1 MAEKQEE
8 KQEFRRSLG
17 LLDGT
22 MLVSGGMIGS
32 GIFIV
37 SADMGRM
44 VGGSGWLILL
54 WVLTGVITVF
64 AAISYGEL
72 AGMMPK
78 AGGQFV
84 YIQRAWGNLT
94 AFLYGWT
101 VFSVIQTGTIAAV
114 AMAFAK
120 YTGFFI
126 PALSADNILLQIG
139 WFKISAPQIFAI
151 TSIVFLTYVN
161 SRGVQNGKIIQLV
174 FTMAKLIALFA
185 LILLGLFFAKKS
197 YLAENFANPWATTMT
212 SKAADG
218 TWHTEG
224 LGSFAL
230 LLAMGTAIIGSL
242 FSSDAW
248 NNVTFIAGE
257 IRNPRRNI
265 PMSLFLGTLIV
276 TVLYVSANLAYLN
289 LLPLHG
295 DPSVAATD
303 VVGRG
308 IMFADNDRVGTAAAF
323 QIFGNAAAA
332 IMAGLIMVSTFGCNS
347 GLILSGARVYYAMS
361 EAGLFFKKASELNS
375 FAVPGFALWIQCVW
389 ASLLCLSGTYGD
401 LLDYA
406 TFASLVF
413 YCVTIAGI
421 FALRKKEPDAERP
434 YRVPL
439 FPITPIIYIL
449 ITIGICLILLYTK
462 TANTGRGLLIVGLG
476 LPIYYWTK
484 NIMLRKEA

>member
-1 MAEKQEE
+1 MVEKQEE

-54 WVLTGVITVF
+54 WVLTGVITIF

-84 YIQRAWGNLT
+84 YIQRAWGNLI

-114 AMAFAK
+114 AVAFAK

-126 PALSADNILLQIG
+126 PALSADNILLELG
-139 WFKISAPQIFAI
+139 AFKISAAQIFAI
-151 TSIVFLTYVN
+151 ISIVFLTYVN

-174 FTMAKLIALFA
+174 FTMAKLISLFA

-197 YLAENFANPWATTMT
+197 YLAENFANPWVATMS
-212 SKAADG
+212 SKSADG

-230 LLAMGTAIIGSL
+230 ILAMGTTIIGSL

-265 PMSLFLGTLIV
+265 PLSLFLGTIIV
-276 TVLYVSANLAYLN
+276 TLLYVCANIAYLN
-289 LLPLHG
+289 LLPLQG
-295 DPSVAATD
+295 DPNATD
-303 VVGRG
+303 IVGRG

-361 EAGLFFKKASELNS
+361 KEGLFFKKASELNR
-375 FAVPGFALWIQCVW
+375 FAVPSFALWIQCIW
-389 ASLLCLSGTYGD
+389 ACLLCLSGTYGD
-401 LLDYA
+401 LLDYVI
-406 TFASLVF
+406 FASLVF
-413 YCVTIAGI
+413 YCVTIAGV
-421 FALRKKEPDAERP
+421 FALRKKEPNAERP
-434 YRVPL
+434 YRVP
-439 FPITPIIYIL
+439 FYPITPVIYIL

-462 TANTGRGLLIVGLG
+462 TSNAGRGLFIVGLG
-476 LPIYYWTK
+476 LPIYYLTK
-484 NIMLRKEA
+484 NIMLRKD

>member
-1 MAEKQEE
+1 MAENQEE

-37 SADMGRM
+37 SAEMGRT
-44 VGGSGWLILL
+44 VGGAGWLILL
-54 WVLTGVITVF
+54 WILTGVITIF

-126 PALSADNILLQIG
+126 PALSADNIVLQLGSFSINTD
-139 WFKISAPQIFAI
+139 QVFAI
-151 TSIVFLTYVN
+151 ASIIFLTFVN

-197 YLAENFANPWATTMT
+197 YLAENFANPWIANIT

-265 PMSLFLGTLIV
+265 PMSLFLGTVIV
-276 TVLYVSANLAYLN
+276 TVLYVSANMAYLN

-295 DPSVAATD
+295 DPNALND
-303 VVGRG
+303 VGRG

-361 EAGLFFKKASELNS
+361 EAGLFFKKAGALNR
-375 FAVPGFALWIQCVW
+375 FAVPGFSLWVQCVW

-406 TFASLVF
+406 TFASLIF
-413 YCVTIAGI
+413 YCVTLMGI
-421 FALRKKEPDAERP
+421 FALRKKEPDTERP
-434 YRVPL
+434 YRVP
-439 FPITPIIYIL
+439 FYPITPIIYIL

-476 LPIYYWTK
+476 IPIYFLTK
-484 NIMLRKEA
+484 NRIMKSEK

>member
-1 MAEKQEE
+1 MAEIQKE
-8 KQEFRRSLG
+8 KKEFRRSLG

-54 WVLTGVITVF
+54 WVLTGFITII

-84 YIQRAWGNLT
+84 YIQRAWGNLS

-126 PALSADNILLQIG
+126 PELSADNIVLQIG
-139 WFKISAPQIFAI
+139 SFGINTAQVFAI
-151 TSIVFLTYVN
+151 ASIVFLTYVN

-185 LILLGLFFAKKS
+185 LILLGLFFAQKS
-197 YLAENFANPWATTMT
+197 HLAENFANPWVASTT
-212 SKAADG
+212 SKGADG
-218 TWHTEG
+218 IWHTEG
-224 LGSFAL
+224 IGGFAL

-265 PMSLFLGTLIV
+265 PMSLLLGTLIV
-276 TVLYVSANLAYLN
+276 TILYVSANLAYLN
-289 LLPLHG
+289 LLPLQG
-295 DPSVAATD
+295 DPTATD
-303 VVGRG
+303 ALGRG
-308 IMFADNDRVGTAAAF
+308 IMFPDNDRVGTAAAA

-332 IMAGLIMVSTFGCNS
+332 IMAALIMVSTFGCNS

-361 EAGLFFKKASELNS
+361 EAGLFFKKASELNR
-375 FAVPGFALWIQCVW
+375 FDVPGFSLWVQCVW

-406 TFASLVF
+406 TFASLIF

-421 FALRKKEPDAERP
+421 FALRKKEPETERP

-439 FPITPIIYIL
+439 YPFIPILYIL

-462 TANTGRGLLIVGLG
+462 TANTGRGLLLVGLG
-476 LPIYYWTK
+476 IPIYYLFLK
-484 NIMLRKEA
+484 KIHH

>member
-44 VGGSGWLILL
+44 VGGAGWLILL
-54 WVLTGVITVF
+54 WVLTGVITIF

-114 AMAFAK
+114 AVAFAK

-126 PALSADNILLQIG
+126 PALSADNILLELG
-139 WFKISAPQIFAI
+139 SFKISAAQIFAI
-151 TSIVFLTYVN
+151 ISIVFLTYVN
-161 SRGVQNGKIIQLV
+161 SRGVRNGKIIQLV
-174 FTMAKLIALFA
+174 FTMAKLISLFA

-197 YLAENFANPWATTMT
+197 YLAENFANPWVTTMS

-230 LLAMGTAIIGSL
+230 ILAMGTTIIGSL

-248 NNVTFIAGE
+248 NSVTFIAGE

-265 PMSLFLGTLIV
+265 PLSLFIGTIIV
-276 TVLYVSANLAYLN
+276 TLLYVCANIAYLN

-295 DPSVAATD
+295 DPNATD
-303 VVGRG
+303 IVGRG

-361 EAGLFFKKASELNS
+361 MEGLFFKKAGELNQ

-389 ASLLCLSGTYGD
+389 ACLLCLSGTYGD
-401 LLDYA
+401 LLDYVI
-406 TFASLVF
+406 FASLVF
-413 YCVTIAGI
+413 YCVTIAGV

-434 YRVPL
+434 YRVP
-439 FPITPIIYIL
+439 FYPITPIIYIL

-462 TANTGRGLLIVGLG
+462 TSNAGRGLFIVGLG
-476 LPIYYWTK
+476 LPIYYFTK
-484 NIMLRKEA
+484 NIMLRKD

>member
-1 MAEKQEE
+1 
-8 KQEFRRSLG
+8 
-17 LLDGT
+17 
-22 MLVSGGMIGS
+22 
-32 GIFIV
+32 
-37 SADMGRM
+37 
-44 VGGSGWLILL
+44 
-54 WVLTGVITVF
+54 
-64 AAISYGEL
+64 
-72 AGMMPK
+72 
-78 AGGQFV
+78 
-84 YIQRAWGNLT
+84 
-94 AFLYGWT
+94 
-101 VFSVIQTGTIAAV
+101 
-114 AMAFAK
+114 
-120 YTGFFI
+120 
-126 PALSADNILLQIG
+126 
-139 WFKISAPQIFAI
+139 
-151 TSIVFLTYVN
+151 
-161 SRGVQNGKIIQLV
+161 
-174 FTMAKLIALFA
+174 
-185 LILLGLFFAKKS
+185 
-197 YLAENFANPWATTMT
+197 
-212 SKAADG
+212 
-218 TWHTEG
+218 
-224 LGSFAL
+224 
-230 LLAMGTAIIGSL
+230 MGTAIIGSL

-295 DPSVAATD
+295 DPAVAAAD

-361 EAGLFFKKASELNS
+361 EAGLFFKKASELNR

-484 NIMLRKEA
+484 NIMLRKD

>member
-8 KQEFRRSLG
+8 KKEFRRSLG

-54 WVLTGVITVF
+54 WVLTGFITII

-84 YIQRAWGNLT
+84 YIQRAWGNLS

-126 PALSADNILLQIG
+126 PELSADNIVLQLGSFSINT
-139 WFKISAPQIFAI
+139 AQVFAI
-151 TSIVFLTYVN
+151 VSIIFLTYVN

-185 LILLGLFFAKKS
+185 LILLGLFFARKS
-197 YLAENFANPWATTMT
+197 HLAENFANPWVATTT
-212 SKAADG
+212 SKGADG
-218 TWHTEG
+218 IWHTES
-224 LGSFAL
+224 LGSLAL

-295 DPSVAATD
+295 DPAATD
-303 VVGRG
+303 ALGRG
-308 IMFADNDRVGTAAAF
+308 IMFPDNDRVGTAAAY

-332 IMAGLIMVSTFGCNS
+332 IMAALIMVSTFGCNS

-361 EAGLFFKKASELNS
+361 EAGLFFKKASELNR
-375 FAVPGFALWIQCVW
+375 FDVPGFSLWVQCVW

-406 TFASLVF
+406 TFASLIF

-421 FALRKKEPDAERP
+421 FALRKKEPETERP

-439 FPITPIIYIL
+439 YPYIPIIYIL
-449 ITIGICLILLYTK
+449 ITIGLCLILLYTK
-462 TANTGRGLLIVGLG
+462 TANTGRSLLS
-476 LPIYYWTK
+476 LPFTT
-484 NIMLRKEA
+484 